1 MTAVLFE
8 CLRSAFPLPLQP
20 GGCAGQLGVGGG
32 GEKRQT
38 TFGAL
43 LVQSRS
49 SATDRVALHS
59 FIYLKQD
66 FVIFFSGNC
75 CWLLQVHVKLT

>member
-1 MTAVLFE
+1 MRWA
-8 CLRSAFPLPLQP
+8 AW
-20 GGCAGQLGVGGG
+20 GGGG